1 MDEDSKEWFLKEQP
15 RPDSNKNDYL
25 CIWIGNEFN
34 LLLLFCIFTNFM
46 FSFYN
51 YTLTKMILF
60 AGAFELA
67 MIRMSRYFDV
77 GQNAVLFLDT
87 MLPMDAFMTTG
98 DSAEM
103 NLVNQIFDFVKILA
117 EVQLSETALALF
129 SAYILL
135 QEGQY

>member
-1 MDEDSKEWFLKEQP
+1 
-15 RPDSNKNDYL
+15 
-25 CIWIGNEFN
+25 
-34 LLLLFCIFTNFM
+34 M

>member
-1 MDEDSKEWFLKEQP
+1 MKIQ
-15 RPDSNKNDYL
+15 KNDFWKNNLVSTLTKMIIFLFELAMSSIYCYYSAYL
-25 CIWIGNEFN
+25 H
-34 LLLLFCIFTNFM
+34 NFM
-46 FSFYN
+46 FSFWN
-51 YTLTKMILF
+51 YTQTKMILF

>member
-1 MDEDSKEWFLKEQP
+1 
-15 RPDSNKNDYL
+15 
-25 CIWIGNEFN
+25 
-34 LLLLFCIFTNFM
+34 
-46 FSFYN
+46 
-51 YTLTKMILF
+51 
-60 AGAFELA
+60 
-67 MIRMSRYFDV
+67 
-77 GQNAVLFLDT
+77 